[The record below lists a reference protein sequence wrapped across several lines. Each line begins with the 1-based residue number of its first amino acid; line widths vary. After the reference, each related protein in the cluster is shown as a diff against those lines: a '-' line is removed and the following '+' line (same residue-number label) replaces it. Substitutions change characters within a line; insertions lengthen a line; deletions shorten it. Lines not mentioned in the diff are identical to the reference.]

1 MHVARVY
8 TPPVRLKL
16 GSAGVNTA
24 AAAGSRRLDLVTVLL
39 FAGCVVLAAS
49 NFVAVR
55 YSNLDLPP
63 LWGAGLRFGLAAVS
77 YAVLV
82 QLLKLPWVRR
92 EDTRDVLVY
101 GVLNF
106 GAFYAL
112 TYWALLHVTAGTAAV
127 VIGAVPLITLLLAV
141 AQGLERLSARTL
153 IGGTLALL
161 GVGWLTATSSAIAAT
176 PLALLALVVAAVCL
190 GQSIVVGKR
199 VSRNHPASLNAVGMA
214 VGAALLLAI
223 SVATGET
230 WALPSSMQS
239 VIAVVYLVTFGS
251 MGLFGLTIL
260 LLRRW
265 APSASSY
272 VLVVVPLVTLLLESL
287 IARVPLVLGALAGAA
302 LVLAGTWF
310 GALSRGRSATRAG
323 ATDPL
328 KG

>member
-1 MHVARVY
+1 
-8 TPPVRLKL
+8 VRLK
-16 GSAGVNTA
+16 VNTA
-24 AAAGSRRLDLVTVLL
+24 ATQATAATGVRRLDLVTVLL

-63 LWGAGLRFGLAAVS
+63 LWGAGLRFGLAGLS

-112 TYWALLHVTAGTAAV
+112 TYWALLHVTAGTASV

-141 AQGLERLSARTL
+141 GQGLERLSTRTL
-153 IGGTLALL
+153 VGGTLALL

-176 PLALLALVVAAVCL
+176 PLALLALLAAAVCL

-199 VSRNHPASLNAVGMA
+199 ISGNHPASLNAVGMA

-223 SVATGET
+223 SLSTGET
-230 WALPSSMQS
+230 WTLPSSTQS
-239 VIAVVYLVTFGS
+239 VIAVIYLVTFGS
-251 MGLFGLTIL
+251 MGLFGLTTL
-260 LLRRW
+260 VLRRW

-272 VLVVVPLVTLLLESL
+272 VLVVVPLVTVLLESL
-287 IARVPLVLGALAGAA
+287 IARVPLMLGALAGAVM
-302 LVLAGTWF
+302 VLAGTWF
-310 GALSRGRSATRAG
+310 GALSRGRTPAQAKAEEGVG
-323 ATDPL
+323 A
-328 KG
+328 

>member
-1 MHVARVY
+1 M
-8 TPPVRLKL
+8 RLRL
-16 GSAGVNTA
+16 GSAAADAT
-24 AAAGSRRLDLVTVLL
+24 AAAGSRRLDLVTALL

-82 QLLKLPWVRR
+82 QLLKLPWLRR
-92 EDTRDVLVY
+92 EDMRDVLVY

-287 IARVPLVLGALAGAA
+287 IARVPVMLGALAGAV

-310 GALSRGRSATRAG
+310 GALSRASPTRSAAPG
-323 ATDPL
+323 EPDLSP
-328 KG
+328 